1 MSLIT
6 LFAACHA
13 FYIPG
18 RPIAFLISP
27 RLTHAVLG
35 WSIKSFRDG
44 EVLPL
49 FYNKAFS
56 DHSGLQ
62 YAYSELPFVCP
73 PSGRR
78 RGDRWRSG
86 TSMGLNLGEV
96 LRGDRIVVSDYELV
110 MGEDQEARYLC
121 SIQVDNKALTRAKN
135 LIKDNYLVEW
145 ILDNLP
151 GATSFITTD
160 KSRRYYAA
168 GFKLGYEEFDRQTG
182 QMHYFLNNHVTI
194 VVRHRHAPGRAGD
207 NGEKVIVGFE
217 VYPRS
222 ITADDRNRTTGLPAD
237 LYAVESGLELDMS
250 ANRTFQGSEEDTL
263 LTIPY
268 TYSVYFRE
276 DERIEWHNRWDLYF
290 ESQEEDANIH
300 WFSIVNSIVIS
311 GLLTVVVAVIF
322 ARTIRG
328 EIKGYNDASL
338 EDGKLKLKTRKGPRT
353 PRRSMDKSG
362 SGLLEQIETSL
373 DAESSDDE
381 LPEDITGWK
390 LVHGDVFR
398 SPFYGIWL
406 APLIGSGS
414 QLLFM
419 ALGLVLLSAFG
430 LLNPSFRGG
439 YISVGI
445 ALFIFAGIFSGY
457 FSARV
462 YKTFGGTLWQK
473 NVIITGTLI
482 PGLLFMTVFILNLFV
497 WAQASSTAIPFGT
510 LVALLALWLLIQL
523 PLVYVGSWYG
533 YVRVGAWEHPVKPNV
548 IPRQIPVQSWYA
560 RSMQGALLAG
570 LVPFAVIFIELMFV
584 FQSMWQ
590 DKSGYYYVF
599 GYLAIVSII
608 LVITIVETT
617 IVATYIQLC
626 AENYHWWWQ
635 SFFVGGSSAVWIF
648 AYCTWY
654 FFTRL
659 HIQGFVSGMLFFA
672 YSGLACAVYGLL
684 TGTIGFLSAYA
695 FVRRIYA

>member
-1 MSLIT
+1 
-6 LFAACHA
+6 
-13 FYIPG
+13 
-18 RPIAFLISP
+18 
-27 RLTHAVLG
+27 
-35 WSIKSFRDG
+35 
-44 EVLPL
+44 
-49 FYNKAFS
+49 
-56 DHSGLQ
+56 
-62 YAYSELPFVCP
+62 
-73 PSGRR
+73 
-78 RGDRWRSG
+78 
-86 TSMGLNLGEV
+86 MGLNLGEV

-145 ILDNLP
+145 IVDNLP

-168 GFKLGYEEFDRQTG
+168 GFKLGYDDFDRQTG

-194 VVRHRHAPGRAGD
+194 VIRYRHAPGRAGD

-250 ANRTFQGSEEDTL
+250 SNRTFQGSEEDAL

-276 DERIEWHNRWDLYF
+276 DERVEWHNRWDLYF

-300 WFSIVNSIVIS
+300 WLSIVNSIVIS
-311 GLLTVVVAVIF
+311 GLLTVVVAVILT
-322 ARTIRG
+322 RTIRG

-338 EDGKLKLKTRKGPRT
+338 EDGKLKLKTRKGART

-362 SGLLEQIETSL
+362 SGLLEQIDTSL

-398 SPFYGIWL
+398 PPSYGIWL

-419 ALGLVLLSAFG
+419 ALGLVLLSACG

-439 YISVGI
+439 YISVAI

-462 YKTFGGTLWQK
+462 YKTFGGTLWQN
-473 NVIITGTLI
+473 NVVITGTLI
-482 PGLLFMTVFILNLFV
+482 PGLLFATIFILNLFV

-510 LVALLALWLLIQL
+510 LIALLALWLLIQL
-523 PLVYVGSWYG
+523 PLVYIGSWYG

-548 IPRQIPVQSWYA
+548 IPRQIPIQSWYT
-560 RSMQGALLAG
+560 RSAQGALLAG

-584 FQSMWQ
+584 FQSLWQ
-590 DKSGYYYVF
+590 DKSGYYYMF
-599 GYLAIVSII
+599 GYLAIVSVI

-648 AYCTWY
+648 AYCAWY

-659 HIQGFVSGMLFFA
+659 HIQGFLSGMLFFA

-695 FVRRIYA
+695 FVRRLYA